1 MRVAIF
7 EHGLGRT
14 EPRIFI
20 LAMFVLCLVRIDSRA
35 QNFRPIFP
43 PGHSTTDGNSF
54 TTIPFSGGASTVRF
68 QQVYDASGF
77 IAEGGNIPYLIRAI
91 SFREDSS
98 HMNGFSSDFPSF
110 QINLSTTSR
119 SVDGLSSTFADN
131 VGLNETAIVPQ
142 GPFHLGVSSGG
153 NFTAIIGLPSPFYYD
168 PSQGNLLLDIRNF
181 GGGNTTW
188 GVPPFNGPAYVDAS
202 NVTGDRVSRVFAN
215 DVNALSGTADSLG
228 LVTQFWITPV
238 PEPPA
243 LALLAVGLGVLA
255 LGWKRMK
262 KGKEAQDAAH

>member
-1 MRVAIF
+1 MRNAII
-7 EHGLGRT
+7 EQELGRT
-14 EPRIFI
+14 KPRIFI
-20 LAMFVLCLVRIDSRA
+20 LAMFVLCLVEMDSPA
-35 QNFRPIFP
+35 QNFLPIFP

-54 TTIPFSGGASTVRF
+54 STIPFSGGASTVRF
-68 QQVYDASGF
+68 QQIYDASGF
-77 IAEGGNIPYLIRAI
+77 VAQGGTIPYLIRSI
-91 SFREDSS
+91 NFRVDAGRP
-98 HMNGFSSDFPSF
+98 GFGSQFPDF

-119 SVDGLSSTFADN
+119 SIDGLSSLFTDN
-131 VGLNETAIVPQ
+131 VGADDTAIVAR
-142 GPFHLGVSSGG
+142 GSFSFAVNSVGDFNSIFL
-153 NFTAIIGLPSPFYYD
+153 TTPFYYD
-168 PSQGNLLLDIRNF
+168 PSRGNLLLDIRNF
-181 GGGNTTW
+181 GGGNTIW
-188 GVPPFNGPAYVDAS
+188 GIPPFTGPAYVDAS

-215 DVNALSGTADSLG
+215 DVDALSGTADSLG